1 MKIEDRIEKLEA
13 RWPAGGGSGGDGGDN
28 DERRERIDRLIR
40 RHQPGVQERRS
51 ERHERWLKTAPVKH
65 LENRLR
71 RLDKFEAAQ
80 PANFRA
86 KAEALLR
93 EGSEAVSILG
103 VEEWVAKSL
112 RYAGASKSGGRQKIV
127 VELLRRND
135 VGDVT
140 GQAEH
145 IITAVRKNTGGRP
158 LAEMIIEAVAAGGRV
173 PTVH

>member
-1 MKIEDRIEKLEA
+1 MAKIEDRFEKLEK
-13 RWPAGGGSGGDGGDN
+13 RWPAGGGSNGGQG
-28 DERRERIDRLIR
+28 DERHDRLVAR
-40 RHQPGVQERRS
+40 WQPEVRKRKE
-51 ERHERWLKTAPVKH
+51 ERHARWLATAPVEH

-103 VEEWVAKSL
+103 PEEWVAKLL
-112 RYAGASKSGGRQKIV
+112 RYAGVGNGGGRQEIV

-135 VGDVT
+135 VGEPT
-140 GQAEH
+140 F
-145 IITAVRKNTGGRP
+145 
-158 LAEMIIEAVAAGGRV
+158 LVAKF
-173 PTVH
+173 

>member
-1 MKIEDRIEKLEA
+1 MVKIEDRIEKLEA
-13 RWPAGGGSGGDGGDN
+13 RWPAGGGSGGDGGDG
-28 DERRERIDRLIR
+28 DERRDRLVR
-40 RHQPGVQERRS
+40 RYQPGMQERRS
-51 ERHERWLKTAPVKH
+51 ERHAHWLKTAPVEH

-71 RLDKFEAAQ
+71 RLDRLEATQ
-80 PANFRA
+80 PARFRA
-86 KAEALLR
+86 RAEALLR

-103 VEEWVAKSL
+103 PEEWVAKLL
-112 RYAGASKSGGRQKIV
+112 RYAGIGNGGGRREIV

-145 IITAVRKNTGGRP
+145 IITVVRKNTDGP
-158 LAEMIIEAVAAGGRV
+158 PMAELIIEAVAAGGQV